1 VNKRI
6 RCEKKIVKSE
16 RQIVRNERK
25 RGKSERPRI
34 PGCVQIGYKEVPS
47 GRFFSHCVYVRP
59 PQVPIWAP
67 LTTGAGG
74 EEEQMTLYDLR

>member
-1 VNKRI
+1 MRLRSGRN
-6 RCEKKIVKSE
+6 IVKCK
-16 RQIVRNERK
+16 RQIVRNERS
-25 RGKSERPRI
+25 RGKSEGPRI

-67 LTTGAGG
+67 LTTGAERGG
-74 EEEQMTLYDLR
+74 ANDSV

>member
-1 VNKRI
+1 MRI
-6 RCEKKIVKSE
+6 RIEKKIVKSE

-59 PQVPIWAP
+59 SQVSYLGPIDRWSRRG
-67 LTTGAGG
+67 GAN
-74 EEEQMTLYDLR
+74 DCA